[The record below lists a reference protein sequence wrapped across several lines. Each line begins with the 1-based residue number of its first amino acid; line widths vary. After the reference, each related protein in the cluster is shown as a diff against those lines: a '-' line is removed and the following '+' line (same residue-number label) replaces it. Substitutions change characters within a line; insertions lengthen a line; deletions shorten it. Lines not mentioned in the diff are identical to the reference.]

1 MTSFAT
7 EIIVGISLLIGAGF
21 MLIGSIGLIKLPD
34 FYTRLHAP
42 TKATTL
48 GIGALLLASMIYF
61 SFGDDNGVRI
71 QELII
76 SLFLFITAPISAMM
90 ISKAAIHRDIKTQER
105 TYHQALQ
112 EDIRARRG
120 QED

>member
-1 MTSFAT
+1 
-7 EIIVGISLLIGAGF
+7 
-21 MLIGSIGLIKLPD
+21 MLVGSIGLIKLPD

-48 GIGALLLASMIYF
+48 GIGALLLSSMLF
-61 SFGDDNGVRI
+61 FTFGQDDGVRV

-90 ISKAAIHRDIKTQER
+90 ISKAAVHRDIRTQDR
-105 TYHQALQ
+105 TYHKVL
-112 EDIRARRG
+112 EDDIRMRKG
-120 QED
+120 QAVDDK